1 MLLQIKNFRFW
12 MKAKMGQRGAALVE
26 YAVLL
31 AFVAVIAA
39 AFLTEGSLADSI
51 KGIITRIETI
61 LSGAKDQANGT
72 GGAGGAGGAGGVG
85 GEGGEG

>member
-39 AFLTEGSLADSI
+39 AFLTEGSLAGSI
-51 KGIITRIETI
+51 TGIIDRIETI
-61 LSGAKDQANGT
+61 LSSAKDKANGT
-72 GGAGGAGGAGGVG
+72 TGSAGSSSTGG
-85 GEGGEG
+85 